1 MENDPVSVD
10 IDGQTKNLDVA
21 LCIICQLKTD
31 ESLVEKPTSYEK
43 ILNCVEEWASYGHLS
58 YTEAW
63 EKIRSFSAQEL
74 KEKNTT
80 WHRSCYKD
88 AVHTGMLKRAKE
100 RYERQLEGPNESRRK
115 SHDFTPVES
124 PQFTRSKTSPFN
136 KDVCFFCDKPS
147 AYRQPLHKVS
157 TFAAGESLSAAV
169 KLSGN
174 EKLAVKLNTSIAA
187 DDAHSADIRYHLKCW
202 LSNVTNVLRKPSSP
216 LDSGSKL
223 ASEIAA
229 KIEFLTMTEI
239 TLREGKIASMSE
251 LEAAFESILEGNN
264 VDNPTVSRKSLK
276 QLLLSEIPGIEF
288 HRPKR
293 VNESER
299 VSIKITRD
307 AAIQEAEDQRTD
319 LDDEMKTLFDAA
331 SVLRKSIRKC
341 NKWKFTGSF
350 NDISDQN
357 LPVELYSFFRW
368 VIQGPNDVHSTKKSE
383 DVHKRA
389 MSLSQSTVSMCLS
402 DRQVKYE
409 KSDALIRSTVE
420 MPQQLAVGLA
430 VHQAVRSKE
439 LINML
444 HEFGMS
450 VDYNRILRVE
460 AQIESSVLN
469 RVAQNDGIYLP
480 PDIVIG
486 RHVFFAVDNVDFAE
500 DTPDGKHTFHGT
512 AMAIYQRS
520 DPTDKEPEVTVDTT
534 DQRRSIKELPES
546 VTKILECPPPPSKPV
561 GPVHPQFGLFTEDEL
576 PIKVRLQDFAWLLGR
591 SLTRAP
597 TDNLQVIETE
607 ENQLE
612 NEPTKSTDVPVWSG
626 YNSMISDV
634 MPVTRVGAPPL
645 VAAPAHEWQ
654 TLLTVLMQAQ
664 NIKAKVVGPT
674 RKTVISLDMGLYQ
687 PAKKLQMSRQDLNHL
702 ILRPGELHIVMA
714 QLRAIGAFI
723 ENSGLDL
730 CWLESDLYGPATVK
744 QIIGGDHVK
753 RGETAHLITVQ
764 ALFEIYQEDFFKQ
777 HPDLYAI
784 VEQASKELD
793 AACKDCSKKCLKT
806 THNKLVHTISS
817 TQILE
822 KMKSFDAEH
831 TEIPLFMFVR
841 HYMRMV
847 LKMMSFIRAVRTG
860 DWELHLEALELF
872 TKYFF
877 AHDMLNYARM
887 IPVYLAE
894 MQVLPDSDPEI
905 YHEFQQG
912 NWVVNKN
919 DDVSFCGIGGDNA
932 LEHLNRSM
940 KVSGGLVGITL
951 NPTARTKYFLIAPEL
966 ARLAE
971 QAKQMAG
978 TSSKTQT
985 HHHNLS
991 TAVRLRQEKN
1001 IDRLVNG
1008 ILRFTNPFTEE
1019 SADLYNLVTK
1029 VVTPENVKKDLSEQS
1044 TIGKELFNNFV
1055 KERIQSAEHSIWSP
1069 MKKRKLLTWKST
1081 GKTLRVAT
1089 QDKVIE
1095 LKEDRSLFAR
1105 MMVVCKSRPEIDI
1118 KEAVGLYEFSV
1129 VPRSMFAAD
1138 GTMFHCSTKS
1148 ALMDILEK
1156 LPDRS
1161 TASNMEQDDSVLT
1174 ETADAPMKV
1183 SIVDGM
1189 AEVQA
1194 IEKPDWIKNCSHL
1207 ADHFTAQIFEKY
1219 SHTNELR
1226 LIFDR

>member
-1 MENDPVSVD
+1 
-10 IDGQTKNLDVA
+10 
-21 LCIICQLKTD
+21 
-31 ESLVEKPTSYEK
+31 
-43 ILNCVEEWASYGHLS
+43 
-58 YTEAW
+58 
-63 EKIRSFSAQEL
+63 
-74 KEKNTT
+74 
-80 WHRSCYKD
+80 
-88 AVHTGMLKRAKE
+88 
-100 RYERQLEGPNESRRK
+100 
-115 SHDFTPVES
+115 
-124 PQFTRSKTSPFN
+124 
-136 KDVCFFCDKPS
+136 
-147 AYRQPLHKVS
+147 
-157 TFAAGESLSAAV
+157 
-169 KLSGN
+169 
-174 EKLAVKLNTSIAA
+174 
-187 DDAHSADIRYHLKCW
+187 
-202 LSNVTNVLRKPSSP
+202 
-216 LDSGSKL
+216 
-223 ASEIAA
+223 
-229 KIEFLTMTEI
+229 
-239 TLREGKIASMSE
+239 
-251 LEAAFESILEGNN
+251 
-264 VDNPTVSRKSLK
+264 
-276 QLLLSEIPGIEF
+276 
-288 HRPKR
+288 
-293 VNESER
+293 
-299 VSIKITRD
+299 
-307 AAIQEAEDQRTD
+307 
-319 LDDEMKTLFDAA
+319 
-331 SVLRKSIRKC
+331 
-341 NKWKFTGSF
+341 
-350 NDISDQN
+350 
-357 LPVELYSFFRW
+357 
-368 VIQGPNDVHSTKKSE
+368 
-383 DVHKRA
+383 
-389 MSLSQSTVSMCLS
+389 
-402 DRQVKYE
+402 
-409 KSDALIRSTVE
+409 
-420 MPQQLAVGLA
+420 
-430 VHQAVRSKE
+430 
-439 LINML
+439 
-444 HEFGMS
+444 
-450 VDYNRILRVE
+450 
-460 AQIESSVLN
+460 
-469 RVAQNDGIYLP
+469 
-480 PDIVIG
+480 
-486 RHVFFAVDNVDFAE
+486 
-500 DTPDGKHTFHGT
+500 
-512 AMAIYQRS
+512 
-520 DPTDKEPEVTVDTT
+520 
-534 DQRRSIKELPES
+534 
-546 VTKILECPPPPSKPV
+546 
-561 GPVHPQFGLFTEDEL
+561 
-576 PIKVRLQDFAWLLGR
+576 
-591 SLTRAP
+591 
-597 TDNLQVIETE
+597 
-607 ENQLE
+607 
-612 NEPTKSTDVPVWSG
+612 
-626 YNSMISDV
+626 
-634 MPVTRVGAPPL
+634 
-645 VAAPAHEWQ
+645 
-654 TLLTVLMQAQ
+654 MQAQ

-822 KMKSFDAEH
+822 KMKIFDAEH

-847 LKMMSFIRAVRTG
+847 LEMMSFIRAVRTG

-919 DDVSFCGIGGDNA
+919 DDVSFCGIGGDNT

-971 QAKQMAG
+971 QAKQMTG

-1118 KEAVGLYEFSV
+1118 KEAVGLY
-1129 VPRSMFAAD
+1129 
-1138 GTMFHCSTKS
+1138 
-1148 ALMDILEK
+1148 
-1156 LPDRS
+1156 
-1161 TASNMEQDDSVLT
+1161 
-1174 ETADAPMKV
+1174 
-1183 SIVDGM
+1183 
-1189 AEVQA
+1189 
-1194 IEKPDWIKNCSHL
+1194 
-1207 ADHFTAQIFEKY
+1207 
-1219 SHTNELR
+1219 
-1226 LIFDR
+1226 